1 MACKNINRIFEY
13 LDILFNV
20 PRTYILRHV
29 NDDSD
34 IISRADSEKRI
45 FWLFFILGFALNL
58 GGSFVIY
65 IFMIFED
72 EPTNYEI
79 IETESGKELFGSPVL
94 QELVLILGDGTSLF
108 LYMNK
113 SLHLKITKTH
123 KFNYD
128 PFGFFA
134 YYQNDHIQTL
144 IGNQMKPNYIH
155 DLNFNSKKIFGSD
168 LPSGFAEDLT
178 GVKFGHW
185 FWFIG
190 GEKNPFGVG
199 DMTRNPNS
207 YLWSM
212 NKKRWFKGPQYYS
225 KTKYVFH
232 YTCGI
237 PLNSSAILFVGLKNT
252 NNFDTT
258 INPNKYV
265 CIYNFDTKTWVEQD
279 SLIFRVN
286 DLQLMKYDYNP
297 ACVIEQN
304 KDSSRY
310 IPKNLK
316 EPEGA

>member
-72 EPTNYEI
+72 EPTKYEI

-123 KFNYD
+123 KFSERL
-128 PFGFFA
+128 
-134 YYQNDHIQTL
+134 HL
-144 IGNQMKPNYIH
+144 I
-155 DLNFNSKKIFGSD
+155 
-168 LPSGFAEDLT
+168 
-178 GVKFGHW
+178 
-185 FWFIG
+185 
-190 GEKNPFGVG
+190 
-199 DMTRNPNS
+199 
-207 YLWSM
+207 
-212 NKKRWFKGPQYYS
+212 
-225 KTKYVFH
+225 
-232 YTCGI
+232 
-237 PLNSSAILFVGLKNT
+237 
-252 NNFDTT
+252 
-258 INPNKYV
+258 
-265 CIYNFDTKTWVEQD
+265 
-279 SLIFRVN
+279 
-286 DLQLMKYDYNP
+286 
-297 ACVIEQN
+297 
-304 KDSSRY
+304 
-310 IPKNLK
+310 
-316 EPEGA
+316 